1 LTGFEQTTP
10 IDPEIL
16 NIDYH
21 TIDWARAEAQ
31 HSNMLFLGNVGQKE
45 TFELYT
51 ELDDLA
57 KEIQVTVAQD
67 TLQAVDTTY
76 SFGSEYYD
84 VRNIY
89 DKVGYY
95 PGEIYRFGIVYILK
109 DGSKTPVFN
118 MKGKNFQTNAE
129 IEDGVFLMPDIDV
142 IYENQVKPIYLTFN
156 VPPIT
161 NDNVLG

>member
-1 LTGFEQTTP
+1 
-10 IDPEIL
+10 
-16 NIDYH
+16 
-21 TIDWARAEAQ
+21 
-31 HSNMLFLGNVGQKE
+31 MLFLGNVGQKE

-84 VRNIY
+84 VHNIY

-95 PGEIYRFGIVYILK
+95 PGEIYRFLY
-109 DGSKTPVFN
+109 
-118 MKGKNFQTNAE
+118 
-129 IEDGVFLMPDIDV
+129 FLGLIR
-142 IYENQVKPIYLTFN
+142 
-156 VPPIT
+156 
-161 NDNVLG
+161 G